1 MPARPRAHTRM
12 RMHAGCPALH
22 RLELFTGSSSSQAG
36 ALHTRVERLIVVCV
50 GISWTRTVTNRA
62 PRTRIR
68 NGAAVRPVL
77 NPTAGVPSCSLS
89 FRTRRDVSGRLPV
102 SVWSVRSLR
111 FAFGVRYCSVRN
123 RFLQFQLYKIHTDGG
138 LELSTHAINRLGP
151 GESGVCSEIIAQIG
165 IGVPPCSA
173 LLIYSPHSVD
183 PVPPEREP
191 PQARSQRGAQA
202 RISHRICTDKCG
214 A

>member
-1 MPARPRAHTRM
+1 MTAEGRSPRPVRTRNSSNLLGLVRKHPVPYSDACSFSRSHAHA
-12 RMHAGCPALH
+12 HACWLPCATVSSSSQSRALH
-22 RLELFTGSSSSQAG
+22 SLELFTVSSSSLSSSSQAG

-89 FRTRRDVSGRLPV
+89 FRTRRDVSGRFPV

-123 RFLQFQLYKIHTDGG
+123 RFLQFQLYKIHTEEG
-138 LELSTHAINRLGP
+138 
-151 GESGVCSEIIAQIG
+151 
-165 IGVPPCSA
+165 
-173 LLIYSPHSVD
+173 
-183 PVPPEREP
+183 
-191 PQARSQRGAQA
+191 
-202 RISHRICTDKCG
+202 
-214 A
+214 